1 MSNQRLTRL
10 NEQFRREIMEIL
22 VRDVRDPR
30 IQDVVV
36 TGVEV
41 TSDLWMAKVYVQ
53 ASGTRKNKAEALEGL
68 EAAQGFIRRSLANVM
83 RIRRT
88 PVLRFLDDKTFTYVQ
103 NIEEVLEEIRLEDSG
118 LRVSTSEDNEE

>member
-53 ASGTRKNKAEALEGL
+53 ASGTRKTKAEALEGL
-68 EAAQGFIRRSLANVM
+68 EAAQGVIRRSLANVM

-88 PVLRFLDDKTFTYVQ
+88 PELRFLEDKTFTYVQ

-118 LRVSTSEDNEE
+118 PRVSTSEDNEE

>member
-53 ASGTRKNKAEALEGL
+53 ASGTRKTKAEALEGL
-68 EAAQGFIRRSLANVM
+68 EAAQGFIRRSLANVL

-88 PVLRFLDDKTFTYVQ
+88 PELRFLEDKTFTYVQ

-118 LRVSTSEDNEE
+118 PRVSTSEDNEE

>member
-10 NEQFRREIMEIL
+10 HEQFRREIMEIL

-53 ASGTRKNKAEALEGL
+53 ASGTRKTKAEALEGL

-83 RIRRT
+83 RIRR
-88 PVLRFLDDKTFTYVQ
+88 PPELRFLEDKTFTYVQ

-118 LRVSTSEDNEE
+118 PRVSTSEDNEE

>member
-88 PVLRFLDDKTFTYVQ
+88 PELRFLEDKTFTYVQ
-103 NIEEVLEEIRLEDSG
+103 NIEEVLEEISLEDSG
-118 LRVSTSEDNEE
+118 RRVSTSEDNEE

>member
-30 IQDVVV
+30 IHDVVV

-68 EAAQGFIRRSLANVM
+68 AAAQGFIRRSLANVM

-88 PVLRFLDDKTFTYVQ
+88 PELRFLEDKTFTYVQ

-118 LRVSTSEDNEE
+118 SRVSTSEDNEE

>member
-1 MSNQRLTRL
+1 
-10 NEQFRREIMEIL
+10 MEIL

-88 PVLRFLDDKTFTYVQ
+88 PELRFLEDKTFTYVQ

>member
-53 ASGTRKNKAEALEGL
+53 ASGTRKTKAEALEGL
-68 EAAQGFIRRSLANVM
+68 AAAQGFIRRSLAKVM

-88 PVLRFLDDKTFTYVQ
+88 PELRFLEDKTFTYVQ
-103 NIEEVLEEIRLEDSG
+103 NIAEVLEEIRLEDSG
-118 LRVSTSEDNEE
+118 PRVSTSEANEE

>member
-1 MSNQRLTRL
+1 
-10 NEQFRREIMEIL
+10 MEIL

-30 IQDVVV
+30 VHDVVV

-88 PVLRFLDDKTFTYVQ
+88 PELRFLEDKTFTYVQ
-103 NIEEVLEEIRLEDSG
+103 NIEEILEEIRLEDFG
-118 LRVSTSEDNEE
+118 PRVSTSEDNED

>member
-53 ASGTRKNKAEALEGL
+53 ASGTRKTKAEALEGL

-88 PVLRFLDDKTFTYVQ
+88 PELRFLEDKTFTYVL

-118 LRVSTSEDNEE
+118 PRVSTSEDNEE

>member
-53 ASGTRKNKAEALEGL
+53 ASGTRKTKAEALEGL

-88 PVLRFLDDKTFTYVQ
+88 PELRFLEDKTFTYVQ

-118 LRVSTSEDNEE
+118 PRVSTSEDNEE

>member
-53 ASGTRKNKAEALEGL
+53 ASGTRKTKAEALEGL

-88 PVLRFLDDKTFTYVQ
+88 PELRFLEDKTFTYVQ

>member
-88 PVLRFLDDKTFTYVQ
+88 PELRFLEDKTFTYVQ

>member
-68 EAAQGFIRRSLANVM
+68 EAAQGFIRRSLANVI

-88 PVLRFLDDKTFTYVQ
+88 PELRFLEDKTFTYVQ

-118 LRVSTSEDNEE
+118 PRVSTSEDNEE

>member
-53 ASGTRKNKAEALEGL
+53 ASGTRENKAEALEGL

-88 PVLRFLDDKTFTYVQ
+88 PELRFLEDKTFTYVQ

-118 LRVSTSEDNEE
+118 PRVSTSEYNEE

>member
-36 TGVEV
+36 TGGEV

-88 PVLRFLDDKTFTYVQ
+88 PELRFLEDKTFTYVQ

-118 LRVSTSEDNEE
+118 PRVSTSEDNEE

>member
-88 PVLRFLDDKTFTYVQ
+88 PELRFLEDKTFTYVQ

-118 LRVSTSEDNEE
+118 PRVSTSEDNEE

>member
-88 PVLRFLDDKTFTYVQ
+88 PELRFLEDKTFTYVQ

-118 LRVSTSEDNEE
+118 PRVSTSEENEE

>member
-22 VRDVRDPR
+22 FRDVRDPR

-88 PVLRFLDDKTFTYVQ
+88 PELRFLEDKTFTYVQ

-118 LRVSTSEDNEE
+118 PRVSTSEDNEE

>member
-88 PVLRFLDDKTFTYVQ
+88 PELRGLEDKTFTYVQ
-103 NIEEVLEEIRLEDSG
+103 NIEEVLEENRLEDSG

>member
-88 PVLRFLDDKTFTYVQ
+88 PELRFLEDKTFTYVQ

-118 LRVSTSEDNEE
+118 LRVATSEDNEE

>member
-88 PVLRFLDDKTFTYVQ
+88 PELRFLEDKTFAYVQ
-103 NIEEVLEEIRLEDSG
+103 NIEEVLEEIRVEDSG
-118 LRVSTSEDNEE
+118 PPASTSEDNEE

>member
-53 ASGTRKNKAEALEGL
+53 ACPIGKL
-68 EAAQGFIRRSLANVM
+68 
-83 RIRRT
+83 
-88 PVLRFLDDKTFTYVQ
+88 
-103 NIEEVLEEIRLEDSG
+103 
-118 LRVSTSEDNEE
+118 

>member
-1 MSNQRLTRL
+1 
-10 NEQFRREIMEIL
+10 MEIL

-41 TSDLWMAKVYVQ
+41 TSDLWMAKVYIQ
-53 ASGTRKNKAEALEGL
+53 TRKNKTEALKGL

-88 PVLRFLDDKTFTYVQ
+88 PELRFLEDKTFTYVQ

-118 LRVSTSEDNEE
+118 PRVSTSEDNEE

>member
-88 PVLRFLDDKTFTYVQ
+88 PELRFLEDKTFTYVQ
-103 NIEEVLEEIRLEDSG
+103 NIEEVLEEIRLVDSCP
-118 LRVSTSEDNEE
+118 RVSTSEDNEE

>member
-30 IQDVVV
+30 IHDVVV

-88 PVLRFLDDKTFTYVQ
+88 PELRFLEDKTFTYVQ

-118 LRVSTSEDNEE
+118 PRVSTSEDNEE

>member
-53 ASGTRKNKAEALEGL
+53 ASGTRKTKAEALEGL

-88 PVLRFLDDKTFTYVQ
+88 PELRFLEDKTFTYVQ
-103 NIEEVLEEIRLEDSG
+103 NIAEVLEEIRLEDSG
-118 LRVSTSEDNEE
+118 PRVSTSEDNEE

>member
-68 EAAQGFIRRSLANVM
+68 EAAQGFIRRSLANVI

-88 PVLRFLDDKTFTYVQ
+88 PELRFLEDKTFTYVQ